1 MFSISQGVH
10 RERDISSQ
18 PCQSH
23 KGFNYYFYSTSV
35 LSQLY
40 FWYLDGTASNKTV
53 SQQEDCYVR
62 DGKHYKGTKI
72 SHYQGKHVLN
82 GEKILI

>member
-1 MFSISQGVH
+1 MFSISQGVY

-35 LSQLY
+35 LSQPY

-53 SQQEDCYVR
+53 NQQEDCYVR
-62 DGKHYKGTKI
+62 DGKHYKGTKNI
-72 SHYQGKHVLN
+72 TLSGKHVLN